1 MMRLLFCAAV
11 WVLAGVVSAQQY
23 APAARVY
30 QDHNDLFRDMAFSP
44 DSKTLAVAGMKG
56 VWLYDAQTFE
66 TVGLLEAPEVIK
78 GDRNTIAWSTAFSPD
93 GAFAAGGTN
102 DGHVL
107 IWEVESG
114 RLKHTLEAHEDTVY
128 TTAFSP
134 DSKTLATGGQDRIVR
149 LWEVE
154 SGRLK
159 RTLEG
164 HPGRVQ
170 SAAFSPDGKTIASGC
185 SKDAVCLW
193 DKETGRLIK
202 MFKGDSGCDVNVAF
216 SPDGKTLLSGCWNG
230 GAHRW
235 DVETLEPLETELEGG
250 EFGARSVAYSPDG
263 TTIAGVVGGR
273 KMRIWNAETGRQ
285 KWLLIAPT
293 TAEVV
298 QFSQDGKTLAVGGS
312 LETMFWDLETG
323 VEIVP
328 LEGHT
333 GAVASLAFSLDGK
346 TVLSGS
352 HDKTIRIW
360 SADTGEQIRTLEGH
374 TEGVHSA
381 AFSPDGKTV
390 LSGSHDKTVRIWS
403 ADTGKMIRTL
413 EGHTG
418 AVLSV
423 AFSPDGRTAAS
434 AGHDKTVRIWDIET
448 GALLHKIGGHT
459 DWATAIAFSLEGTRL
474 ASAGLDKSVRIWNA
488 RTGEP
493 ILAERAGEV
502 FTLSYTQKGNIFY
515 SGAAVMHLMDGRD
528 GSDLQ
533 RIQTHMVGEDWYN
546 HDALTGEVF
555 PREITAG
562 EMYEKWFLAAA
573 LSPDGKTAATGA
585 RDSLV
590 LLIDVGTRRFQT
602 ILGGLSSPVKSLAY
616 SPDGGRLAGGAED
629 GAALIWKLPAPALEA
644 E

>member
-30 QDHNDLFRDMAFSP
+30 QEHNDLFRDMALSP
-44 DSKTLAVAGMKG
+44 DGKTVAIAGMKG
-56 VWLYDAQTFE
+56 VWLHDAQTFE

-93 GAFAAGGTN
+93 GAFAAGGTTG
-102 DGHVL
+102 GHVL
-107 IWEVESG
+107 IWEVKSG

-134 DSKTLATGGQDRIVR
+134 DSKTLATGGQDRMVR

-159 RTLEG
+159 HTLEG
-164 HPGRVQ
+164 HPSWVQ
-170 SAAFSPDGKTIASGC
+170 SAAFSPDGAALASGC
-185 SKDAVCLW
+185 LKDAVCLW
-193 DKETGRLIK
+193 DAETGRLIK

-250 EFGARSVAYSPDG
+250 ESGASSVAYSPDG
-263 TTIAGVVGGR
+263 TTIAGVVAGR
-273 KMRIWNAETGRQ
+273 KMRIWDAETGRQ

-293 TAEVV
+293 TAEIAH
-298 QFSQDGKTLAVGGS
+298 FSPDGKTLAVGGS

-323 VEIVP
+323 AEIVP
-328 LEGHT
+328 LKGHT
-333 GAVASLAFSLDGK
+333 GAAASLTFSLDGK
-346 TVLSGS
+346 KVVSGS
-352 HDKTIRIW
+352 HDKTVRIW
-360 SADTGEQIRTLEGH
+360 DADTGEMIRTLEGH

-381 AFSPDGKTV
+381 AFSPDSKTV
-390 LSGSHDKTVRIWS
+390 LSGGHDKTVRIWN
-403 ADTGKMIRTL
+403 ADTGEMIRAL

-448 GALLHKIGGHT
+448 GALLHTMGGHT
-459 DWATAIAFSLEGTRL
+459 DWTTAIAFSLEGNRL

-488 RTGEP
+488 LTGEP
-493 ILAERAGEV
+493 IQTVRSGEV
-502 FTLSYTQKGNIFY
+502 FTLRYTQKGNIFY
-515 SGAAVMHLMDGRD
+515 SGEAVMHLIDGRD

-533 RIQTHMVGEDWYN
+533 RIETHMAGEDWYN

-555 PREITAG
+555 PSEITAG

-590 LLIDVGTRRFQT
+590 MLIDVGTRRFQT
-602 ILGGLSSPVKSLAY
+602 ILGGLSSPIKSLAY
-616 SPDGGRLAGGAED
+616 SPDGTRLAGGAED
-629 GAALIWKLPAPALEA
+629 GAALIWKLPATTE
-644 E
+644 EVE